1 MASTEDPTDEV
12 LPSAVELTDLPHV
25 MNRDMDLEMAMR
37 ESQQDGIDVD
47 IEGGDPGSAG
57 IDTDASGN
65 TASETS
71 DGKGDN

>member
-1 MASTEDPTDEV
+1 
-12 LPSAVELTDLPHV
+12 
-25 MNRDMDLEMAMR
+25 MNRDMDLEMAMG

-47 IEGGDPGSAG
+47 IEGGDPESAG